1 MITIKKG
8 GIVHQMM
15 YPFGFLSDYSSPK
28 TICGVF
34 WQATLAP
41 LLFLLVGALAAVILG
56 YVLAGFA
63 ALLVTGVVNTSVSV
77 SLLVSGTLGFA
88 ALFVYCCENLDKVET
103 KLSSTEV
110 VRVAKEAYK
119 NHKEKHC
126 TLVQYEE

>member
-1 MITIKKG
+1 MITIKNG

-15 YPFGFLSDYSSPK
+15 HPFGFLRDYSSPK

-34 WQATLAP
+34 WQATLVP
-41 LLFLLVGALAAVILG
+41 LLFLLVGGLAAAVLG
-56 YVLAGFA
+56 HVLAGFA
-63 ALLVTGVVNTSVSV
+63 ALLVTGVVNTAVSV
-77 SLLVSGTLGFA
+77 SLLVSGSLGFV
-88 ALFVYCCENLDKVET
+88 ALFVYCVENLGKVGT

-110 VRVAKEAYK
+110 ARVAKEAYK

>member
-15 YPFGFLSDYSSPK
+15 HPFGISSKLPDPK

-41 LLFLLVGALAAVILG
+41 LILLVVGAMLAFGLG
-56 YVLAGFA
+56 HFLAGLA
-63 ALLVTGVVNTSVSV
+63 SLIVTGVLNSTVT
-77 SLLVSGTLGFA
+77 GTLIGIIGLVGIV
-88 ALFVYCCENLDKVET
+88 LFIYCVENLGKVGN

-110 VRVAKEAYK
+110 VKVAKEAYK